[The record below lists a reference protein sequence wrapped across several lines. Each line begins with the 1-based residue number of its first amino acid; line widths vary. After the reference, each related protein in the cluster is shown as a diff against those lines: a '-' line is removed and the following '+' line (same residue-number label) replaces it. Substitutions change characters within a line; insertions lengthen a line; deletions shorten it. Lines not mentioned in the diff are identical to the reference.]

1 MCFFKK
7 KNSVGDIRF
16 EEKIKQDIKQQILQ
30 ELAEKSKVADKVAI
44 EGVVEALVE
53 QKKEKDSLWS
63 LLAKWNKLI
72 AALSS
77 ASVIIAGISIF
88 LYLAEI
94 GSRHLLGDIVSQPSV
109 FLGGVILFAI
119 LMLFVVIP
127 VYMPLAV
134 AHYVSDE
141 FLKENAEDK
150 NVIKARRNT
159 YLILII
165 SIFLIQLVMVLSI
178 IFEWMG
184 QKVLAILQLFFGD
197 IELII
202 KILLIY
208 SIISVIGVWAAWFF
222 NRKYVKNIKFWSW
235 SSFALGI
242 FYFLFNCIYSIF
254 IICALFV
261 SSAWF
266 EDATAWYGVFLFC
279 NIVSIFIA
287 SSLVGVGRMPE
298 NAEDKEKAKIMIHFA
313 PLVILLFFSFWSFS
327 LEESKFKTYLF
338 QNLGYIET
346 PAQSRWYLIDNRF
359 IERNVLRK
367 HQVESAALHKTDIL
381 EVWKNRF
388 RPLPPYINTTR
399 YQYPNSFYGYMAW
412 NLGEIKIF
420 CPQSVGLD
428 KSVADKCLY
437 IKGDYLQPLPNDI

>member
-1 MCFFKK
+1 M
-7 KNSVGDIRF
+7 
-16 EEKIKQDIKQQILQ
+16 
-30 ELAEKSKVADKVAI
+30 
-44 EGVVEALVE
+44 
-53 QKKEKDSLWS
+53 
-63 LLAKWNKLI
+63 I

-94 GSRHLLGDIVSQPSV
+94 GSRHLWGDIVSQPSV
-109 FLGGVILFAI
+109 FLGVVILFAI

-134 AHYVSDE
+134 AHYVSDK

-150 NVIKARRNT
+150 NVIQARKCT
-159 YLILII
+159 YII
-165 SIFLIQLVMVLSI
+165 WIIIAVLIQLGMVLSI
-178 IFEWMG
+178 IFECM
-184 QKVLAILQLFFGD
+184 KRVVLYILEFGD
-197 IELII
+197 IWLCII
-202 KILLIY
+202 ILLIY
-208 SIISVIGVWAAWFF
+208 LLMSAIGVWFVWHY
-222 NRKYVKNIKFWSW
+222 NREYVKNIKFWSW
-235 SSFALGI
+235 RCVSLI
-242 FYFLFNCIYSIF
+242 MLYFFTNCIYSIF
-254 IICALFV
+254 IIVALSV

-266 EDATAWYGVFLFC
+266 KDATNWHLVFLVC
-279 NIVSIFIA
+279 NIA
-287 SSLVGVGRMPE
+287 SMLLALFLVGVGRMPE
-298 NAEDKEKAKIMIHFA
+298 NAEDKEKTKTRIYVA
-313 PLVILLFFSFWSFS
+313 PLIILLFFSFWSFGR
-327 LEESKFKTYLF
+327 EESKFKTYLF
-338 QNLGYIET
+338 QNLGYIEM

-367 HQVESAALHKTDIL
+367 HQGESAALHKTDIL